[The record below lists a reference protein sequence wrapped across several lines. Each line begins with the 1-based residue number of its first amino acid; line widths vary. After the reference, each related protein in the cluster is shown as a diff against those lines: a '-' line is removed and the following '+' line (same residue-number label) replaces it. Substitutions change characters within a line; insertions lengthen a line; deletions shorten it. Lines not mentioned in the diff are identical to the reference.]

1 MTNYIGI
8 EEVLAI
14 HDRIIK
20 ETGGKPGIFSFT
32 LLHSSVERP
41 KATFGGLD
49 LYPSIFEKVAAL
61 IHSLIQNHP
70 FDDGN
75 KRTALAATVRF
86 LRINGYLLKHPVEET
101 VNFTLNIQKKQFTF
115 EKISGWL
122 KKHSILVRK
131 F

>member
-14 HDRIIK
+14 HDKIIK

-32 LLHSSVERP
+32 LLHSAVERP
-41 KATFGGLD
+41 KATFAGVE
-49 LYPSIFEKVAAL
+49 LYPSIFEKSSAL

-75 KRTALAATVRF
+75 KRTALATSVRF
-86 LRINGYLLKHPVEET
+86 LFINGYVLNHPVEET
-101 VNFTLNIQKKQFTF
+101 ISFTLNIQKKKFTF
-115 EKISGWL
+115 KKISGWL
-122 KKHSILVRK
+122 KKHSILIEL
-131 F
+131 